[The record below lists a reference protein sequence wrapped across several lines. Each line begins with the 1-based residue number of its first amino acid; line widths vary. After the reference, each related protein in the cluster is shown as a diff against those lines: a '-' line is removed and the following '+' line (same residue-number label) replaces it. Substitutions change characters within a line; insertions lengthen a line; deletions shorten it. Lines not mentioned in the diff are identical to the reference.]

1 MEFPDYIQK
10 RNPKTGKLPVYRLK
24 TEGLDRFLYDD
35 DDLAEVAEKEGVV
48 LDGQEDVPPDKK
60 DNGKK
65 NSAKDVDLV
74 EFFEAR
80 ELEKEILKLEKFKM
94 KIEDYERNV
103 PADDKEKP
111 KPLYSITDGED
122 EKVLFSVR
130 EILETVM
137 ESGRKGMTITRYKG
151 LGEMNPAQLWETTMD
166 PERRTVLKVILNDV
180 VAADKMFTVLMGDQV
195 EPRREF
201 IERYA
206 REVRDLDV

>member
-1 MEFPDYIQK
+1 
-10 RNPKTGKLPVYRLK
+10 V
-24 TEGLDRFLYDD
+24 
-35 DDLAEVAEKEGVV
+35 
-48 LDGQEDVPPDKK
+48 DKK

-74 EFFEAR
+74 EFFETH
-80 ELEKEILKLEKFKM
+80 ELEKEIFKLEKFKM
-94 KIEDYERNV
+94 KIEDYERKI
-103 PADDKEKP
+103 PTDDKEKV
-111 KPLYSITDGED
+111 KPLYSITDGKD
-122 EKVLFSVR
+122 EEALFSVR
-130 EILETVM
+130 EILETVI

-151 LGEMNPAQLWETTMD
+151 LGEMNPIQLWETTMD

-180 VAADKMFTVLMGDQV
+180 VEADKTFTVLMGDQV